1 MNGWKDWQGK
11 KVYIKLKGGRVYTG
25 KVVKID
31 DRDEHHPLI
40 SIVDQYGR
48 DVAFDVSE
56 IKLIQQEAA

>member
-1 MNGWKDWQGK
+1 M
-11 KVYIKLKGGRVYTG
+11 YIKLKGGRVYTG